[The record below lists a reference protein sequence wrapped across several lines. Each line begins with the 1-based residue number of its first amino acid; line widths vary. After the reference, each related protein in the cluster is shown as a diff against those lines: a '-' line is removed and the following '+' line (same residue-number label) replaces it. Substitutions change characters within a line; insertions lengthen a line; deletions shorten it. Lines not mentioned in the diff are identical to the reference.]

1 MFKFDKD
8 NKFVI
13 EAGIAKSPV
22 LIEIYDD
29 NSNELFYYL
38 SIIYS
43 LNTIDISLLGPAF

>member
-1 MFKFDKD
+1 MTILILGDSK
-8 NKFVI
+8 N
-13 EAGIAKSPV
+13 PV

-38 SIIYS
+38 NIIYS